1 MVISQF
7 RVHLHVTE
15 IKTSNGMKKK
25 NPFYTWISSR
35 DEIQFE
41 RKPLVEYDY
50 A

>member
-1 MVISQF
+1 MVMSQF

-15 IKTSNGMKKK
+15 IKTSKWDEK

-35 DEIQFE
+35 NEIKFE

>member
-25 NPFYTWISSR
+25 ILFTREFLPAMKFSLKENH
-35 DEIQFE
+35 
-41 RKPLVEYDY
+41 
-50 A
+50 